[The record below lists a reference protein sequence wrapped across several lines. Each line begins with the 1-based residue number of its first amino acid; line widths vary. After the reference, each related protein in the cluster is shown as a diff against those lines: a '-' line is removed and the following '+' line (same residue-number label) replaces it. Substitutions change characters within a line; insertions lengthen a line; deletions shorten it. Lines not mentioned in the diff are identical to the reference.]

1 MENYFKGYD
10 KVISRLKERE
20 KELNCLYQV
29 EELLLSEKNEP
40 DYIFNKLVNILPS
53 AWQFPTACEACI
65 TYGLKKYKTE
75 LYSETEWSQ
84 HADIIVDD
92 NVVGEIKVVYTQ
104 LIHETKGNQFLPEE
118 QKLLNTIAQ
127 RIAYCLFRKQ
137 LRQTMHLLQKKPL
150 EGVNKNELNGILSPD
165 SDEHWKWRI
174 NMVEIMANKLD
185 FAKFGVK
192 GLYLIGSVKE
202 ATAGPA
208 SDIDLLIH
216 IEEDESKK
224 ELLKV
229 WFEGWSYCVA
239 ETNYL
244 RTGYTCE
251 SGLIDLHLITDHDIK
266 EKTSYAVMLES
277 HYNRARPIRLLEK

>member
-1 MENYFKGYD
+1 MGDYFKGYD

-84 HADIIVDD
+84 HAEIIVDN

-104 LIHETKGNQFLPEE
+104 MIHETSGSQFLPEE

-127 RIAYCLFRKQ
+127 RIGYCLFRKQ

-150 EGVNKNELNGILSPD
+150 EGLNENELNGILSPD
-165 SDEHWKWRI
+165 SDEHWKWRN
-174 NMVEIMANKLD
+174 NMVEIMAKKLD
-185 FAKFGVK
+185 FARFGVK
-192 GLYLIGSVKE
+192 GLYLIGSVKN

-216 IEEDESKK
+216 IEDDESKM

-229 WFEGWSYCVA
+229 WFEGWSYSAA
-239 ETNYL
+239 EANYL

-251 SGLIDLHLITDHDIK
+251 SGLIDLHLITDQDIK
-266 EKTSYAVMLES
+266 EKSSYAVMLDS
-277 HYNRARPIRLLEK
+277 QYNRARPIRLPEK